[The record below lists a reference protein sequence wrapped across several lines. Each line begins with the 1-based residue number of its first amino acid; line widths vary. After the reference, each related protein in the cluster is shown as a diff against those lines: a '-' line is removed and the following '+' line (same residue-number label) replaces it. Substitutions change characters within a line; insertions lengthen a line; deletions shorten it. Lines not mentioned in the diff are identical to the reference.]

1 MAETMTYDPGTDTV
15 TTEGNLTPD
24 EQESLKVGEAMQE
37 QQEQLLAGKY
47 KDAADLEKAYIE
59 LQKKLGDSGEENN
72 NTEAEQEEVLS
83 EESEKDSQEMS
94 EGATLITDASAEY
107 YNNNNTL
114 SKETIEKFYNMDTK
128 QLVDSYME
136 AVGKQPEQPSVD
148 ISEASIAE
156 IKNSVGGV
164 KEYDNLVKWADQNL
178 DAKAAA
184 AFDSVVNSGNV
195 QMIKL
200 AAAGLKAEFEN
211 ANGYEGRML
220 TGKGAQNSGDV
231 YRSQPELVAAMNDP
245 RYDSDPAYRQD
256 VIEKLDRSDLSF

>member
-156 IKNSVGGV
+156 IKN
-164 KEYDNLVKWADQNL
+164 
-178 DAKAAA
+178 
-184 AFDSVVNSGNV
+184 
-195 QMIKL
+195 
-200 AAAGLKAEFEN
+200 
-211 ANGYEGRML
+211 
-220 TGKGAQNSGDV
+220 
-231 YRSQPELVAAMNDP
+231 
-245 RYDSDPAYRQD
+245 
-256 VIEKLDRSDLSF
+256 